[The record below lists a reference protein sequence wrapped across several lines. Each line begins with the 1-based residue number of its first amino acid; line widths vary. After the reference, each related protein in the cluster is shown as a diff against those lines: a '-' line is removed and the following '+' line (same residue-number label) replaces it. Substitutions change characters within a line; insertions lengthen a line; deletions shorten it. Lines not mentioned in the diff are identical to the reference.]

1 MDKRTLAKHF
11 PMIRSRQEILQSI
24 YENPKLS
31 GIFHSWKTS
40 EQKEFLDFCSGMKGM
55 KILYDGSET
64 SLLYTDIIGELPIV

>member
-40 EQKEFLDFCSGMKGM
+40 EQKA
-55 KILYDGSET
+55 
-64 SLLYTDIIGELPIV
+64 